1 MGLQPP
7 PATGHTGRA
16 LEEGSQAPH
25 SALRLKTEAT
35 HNIYTN
41 AHKTI
46 MYNSQKVETRVHQ
59 VMDELDKMWSY
70 NGVLAIKGNELLI
83 YAKICMNL
91 GNIML
96 S

>member
-1 MGLQPP
+1 
-7 PATGHTGRA
+7 
-16 LEEGSQAPH
+16 
-25 SALRLKTEAT
+25 
-35 HNIYTN
+35 
-41 AHKTI
+41 

-70 NGVLAIKGNELLI
+70 NGVLAIKGNEFLI